1 MPSAKKTEKK
11 DTTDDNQDDK
21 KKRVR
26 HSYLYATGRRKSSVA
41 RVRLYKKGEG
51 KITVNEKPSDEY
63 FHILELQQIV
73 KAPLEVINKK
83 DIDFTIKVTGGGI
96 RGQAEA
102 ARHGISRALIALDKD
117 YRATLKPE
125 GFLKRDSRMK
135 ERKKPGLKRAR
146 KSPQWSKR

>member
-1 MPSAKKTEKK
+1 MPRTKKIEEPQE
-11 DTTDDNQDDK
+11 DSK

-26 HSYLYATGRRKSSVA
+26 HSYLYATGRRKTSVA

-51 KITVNEKPSDEY
+51 KITVNNKPSDEY
-63 FHILELQQIV
+63 FHLLELRQIV
-73 KAPLEVINKK
+73 KAPLETINKK
-83 DIDFTIKVTGGGI
+83 DIDFTIKVTGGGT

-102 ARHGISRALIALDKD
+102 VRHGISRALIALDKD